1 MKRLLW
7 ALPTFLL
14 VFCASA
20 LADSITIGLS
30 PNNGTG
36 DNFGFALSQPGF
48 GVGIGGGTPVD
59 FFNDQ
64 GYAPGSTF
72 GGTTAVFFS
81 SGSVQIG
88 NNTYDLG
95 FSGPGTLFVSSF
107 TFPTNGK
114 NFSIQVQADFS
125 ASAFFFD
132 AAGQFQTIDISGG
145 APGTMTFTWD
155 PSLGLYFAQPAVFT
169 TAVVTPEP
177 GTLGLMGTGL
187 LSMLVLARRR
197 LRT

>member
-1 MKRLLW
+1 MKRFLW

-14 VFCASA
+14 VFCTCA

-36 DNFGFALSQPGF
+36 DNFGFSLSQPGF
-48 GVGIGGGTPVD
+48 AVSIDGGTGVD

-64 GYAPGSTF
+64 GYAPGTTF
-72 GGTTAVFFS
+72 GGATTVFFS
-81 SGSVQIG
+81 AGTVQIG
-88 NNTYDLG
+88 DNTFDLG
-95 FSGPGTLFVSSF
+95 FTGGTLFLSSF
-107 TFPTNGK
+107 TLPANNQ
-114 NFSIQVQADFS
+114 NFSIQVQAGFS
-125 ASAFFFD
+125 TSAFFFD
-132 AAGQFQTIDISGG
+132 ADGQFQTIDISGG

-187 LSMLVLARRR
+187 VSVLALARRK
-197 LRT
+197 LRA